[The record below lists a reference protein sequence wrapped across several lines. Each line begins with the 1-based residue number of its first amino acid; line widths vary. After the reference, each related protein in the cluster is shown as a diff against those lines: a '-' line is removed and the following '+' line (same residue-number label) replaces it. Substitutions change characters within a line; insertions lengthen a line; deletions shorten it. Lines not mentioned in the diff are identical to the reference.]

1 MGSSICAPSTSQD
14 PDCIPSYSLC
24 LNYVLLGSPYGIL
37 FDPNLKFV
45 RDSFFPN
52 SISILQF
59 RKIHPFIK
67 MNPSSSQIFM
77 VVALPYTPNSSS
89 PLDLC
94 FDAINTSGSRNRMI
108 DDVKKKMKRMQSNRE
123 SARRSRMRKQKR
135 FENLTR
141 EVREL
146 QIVNS
151 RIVESVNGREEA
163 MVEIESMN
171 NFLRVEAI
179 EMTCRL
185 RALDLML
192 QIQDDANVVVV
203 DVRDPWLEPWQ
214 LNQQSQ
220 PPPPLMAAYY
230 DMFLV

>member
-1 MGSSICAPSTSQD
+1 
-14 PDCIPSYSLC
+14 
-24 LNYVLLGSPYGIL
+24 
-37 FDPNLKFV
+37 
-45 RDSFFPN
+45 
-52 SISILQF
+52 
-59 RKIHPFIK
+59 
-67 MNPSSSQIFM
+67 
-77 VVALPYTPNSSS
+77 
-89 PLDLC
+89 
-94 FDAINTSGSRNRMI
+94 MI
-108 DDVKKKMKRMQSNRE
+108 EDVKKKMKRMQSNRE

-214 LNQQSQ
+214 LNQQRQ

>member
-1 MGSSICAPSTSQD
+1 
-14 PDCIPSYSLC
+14 
-24 LNYVLLGSPYGIL
+24 
-37 FDPNLKFV
+37 
-45 RDSFFPN
+45 
-52 SISILQF
+52 
-59 RKIHPFIK
+59 
-67 MNPSSSQIFM
+67 
-77 VVALPYTPNSSS
+77 
-89 PLDLC
+89 
-94 FDAINTSGSRNRMI
+94 
-108 DDVKKKMKRMQSNRE
+108 
-123 SARRSRMRKQKR
+123 MRKQKR

-214 LNQQSQ
+214 LNQQRQ

>member
-1 MGSSICAPSTSQD
+1 
-14 PDCIPSYSLC
+14 
-24 LNYVLLGSPYGIL
+24 
-37 FDPNLKFV
+37 
-45 RDSFFPN
+45 
-52 SISILQF
+52 
-59 RKIHPFIK
+59 
-67 MNPSSSQIFM
+67 
-77 VVALPYTPNSSS
+77 
-89 PLDLC
+89 
-94 FDAINTSGSRNRMI
+94 
-108 DDVKKKMKRMQSNRE
+108 
-123 SARRSRMRKQKR
+123 MRKQKR

-214 LNQQSQ
+214 LNQQRQ
-220 PPPPLMAAYY
+220 PPPPLLAAYY